1 MQLMIVESP
10 NKVKKIQGILGQG
23 WTVAASVGHIRDL
36 PAKEM
41 GVSAPDFLPQ
51 YVYSDRGA
59 DVVDRLKS
67 LVAKAST
74 VYLATDPD
82 REGEAIAWHLQ
93 QTLKLKNYRR
103 VTFNA
108 INADV
113 IEEALRKPRAIDTN
127 LVRAQEGRRVLD
139 RLVGYMVSPQLSMAY
154 GIQSLSAGRVQSP
167 ATRLVV
173 ERERQIQIFKP
184 TKHFGAS
191 VSFGDWQAEWNTKPH
206 LDEDKKYVLDRA
218 LAESAASCR
227 EFTVSESATKPMMK
241 APPAPFRSA
250 TLMQAASV
258 QLQFTPEKTM
268 QLAQKLFEGGH
279 INYHRTD
286 AQNYDDSTIAE
297 IRAFAE
303 SQGWPLPAK
312 PRKWSSVEGAQE
324 GHEAIKPMHLSE
336 TAAGDTDDEKRLYRM
351 IWLRAMASQ
360 LADAQYQVST
370 NVLTSTAN
378 GQTFE
383 FIAKGRILTVKGWKA
398 LTASDATEESDA
410 EGKDYE
416 GGAVPSLEP
425 DSAIKAVDGQ
435 VLEKTTQAPSRYT
448 LASLVAKLES
458 MGIGRPSTYPT
469 ILKNIMERGYIVEEK
484 RKLKATELGFK
495 TVIALLKN
503 GFEFINYQFTANLEL
518 ELDRVARGEASYI
531 DVVSKT
537 HAQLEHELQ
546 SLQVEPAEAHPCPL
560 CGSPLRR
567 IGARGK
573 GTYFWGC
580 SAYKD
585 TGCKGAMDDKDGRP
599 VPANRQAKP
608 TGKGKK

>member
-36 PAKEM
+36 PSKEM
-41 GVSAPDFLPQ
+41 GVAAPEFQPK

-59 DVVDRLKS
+59 DVVKRLKS
-67 LVAKAST
+67 LVAKASG

-93 QTLKLKNYRR
+93 QALNLKNYRR

-108 INADV
+108 ISAEV
-113 IEEALRKPRAIDTN
+113 IEASLRKPRAIDVN

-139 RLVGYMVSPQLSMAY
+139 RLVGYMVSPRLSMAY
-154 GIQSLSAGRVQSP
+154 GVPGLSAGRVQSP

-173 ERERQIQIFKP
+173 ERERQIQTFKA

-191 VSFGDWQAEWNTKPH
+191 VSFGDWQAQWNTKPH
-206 LDEDKKYVLDRA
+206 LEEDEKYVLDRA
-218 LAESAASCR
+218 LAEAAASCR
-227 EFTVSESATKPMMK
+227 EFTVVESSTKPMMK

-268 QLAQKLFEGGH
+268 LLAQKLFEGGH
-279 INYHRTD
+279 ISYHRTD
-286 AQNYDDSTIAE
+286 AQNYDDATIAD

-303 SQGWPLPAK
+303 AQGWPLPAK
-312 PRKWSSVEGAQE
+312 PRKWASVEGAQE

-370 NVLTSTAN
+370 NVLTSSAD
-378 GQTFE
+378 GVDFE

-398 LTASDATEESDA
+398 LTAADATEESDA
-410 EGKDYE
+410 EEKDYE
-416 GGAVPSLEP
+416 GGSVPALAS
-425 DSAIKAVDGQ
+425 DSTIEAIDGQ

-469 ILKNIMERGYIVEEK
+469 ILKNIMDRGYIVEEK
-484 RKLKATELGFK
+484 RKLKATELGFM
-495 TVIALLKN
+495 TVIALVKN
-503 GFEFINYQFTANLEL
+503 KFEFVNYQFTANLEL
-518 ELDRVARGEASYI
+518 ELDRVARGEASYQE
-531 DVVSKT
+531 VVSKT
-537 HAQLEHELQ
+537 HAQLEIELQ
-546 SLQVEPAEAHPCPL
+546 ALHVEPAQEHPCPL

-567 IGARGK
+567 IAARGK
-573 GTYFWGC
+573 GTHFWGC
-580 SAYKD
+580 SAYKE
-585 TGCKGAMDDKDGRP
+585 TACKGAMDDKDGQP
-599 VPANRQAKP
+599 VPSSRPSKPAAKG
-608 TGKGKK
+608 GK